1 MNVIVL
7 DCETTNSLEEPI
19 AYDIGWAVIDIK
31 TEKVI
36 KTESFVV
43 AEIFLDKE
51 LMSFAYYADKIPQY
65 WADIKAGK
73 RTLTSRSK
81 IRNRLWE
88 DCRNYEV
95 KDIYAHNA
103 RFDYRSCSLTQRYL
117 TCSKYRYFFPYGT
130 RICDTL
136 KMARQAFNDD
146 DYKQFCIDN
155 AFLTQNGQNR
165 YTAEIIYRYLTN
177 NLDFEEE
184 HKGLDDVMIEKE
196 ILFACRNR
204 GITDGVLWG

>member
-7 DCETTNSLEEPI
+7 DTETTNDLEEPI
-19 AYDIGWAVIDIK
+19 VYDIGWAVIDLE

-51 LMSFAYYADKIPQY
+51 LMSFAYYAEKIPQY

-73 RTLTSRSK
+73 RTLTGRSK
-81 IRNRLWE
+81 IRNALYE
-88 DCRNYEV
+88 DCKNYEV
-95 KDIYAHNA
+95 KEIYAHNA
-103 RFDYRSCSLTQRYL
+103 YFDYKACSITQRYL
-117 TCSKYRYFFPYGT
+117 TASKWRWFFPYGV

-136 KMARQAFNDD
+136 KMARKAFNDD
-146 DYKQFCIDN
+146 DYTNFCIDN
-155 AFLTQNGQNR
+155 NYLTQYGGNR

-196 ILFACRNR
+196 ILFACRKR
-204 GITDGVLWG
+204 GIVEGNLWG

>member
-7 DCETTNSLEEPI
+7 DTETTNSLDEPI
-19 AYDIGWAVIDIK
+19 VYDIGWAVIDIE

-65 WADIKAGK
+65 WDDIKAGK

-95 KDIYAHNA
+95 KDIYSHNA
-103 RFDYRSCSLTQRYL
+103 IFDYRSCSLTQRYL

-136 KMARQAFNDD
+136 KMARKAFNDD
-146 DYKQFCIDN
+146 NYKQFCVDN
-155 AFLTQNGQNR
+155 GYLTQNGQNR

-196 ILFACRNR
+196 ILFACRNK
-204 GITDGVLWG
+204 GITDGALWG